1 MEAGIT
7 DFRAAGM
14 TFRRNEF
21 SVKTRN
27 HAAGNDGAASDRIV
41 HLVNRRP
48 EQQRWLDDWTV
59 LLCMQDNEEVRF
71 LSSWV
76 SERGGLAIRTGRCRE
91 MVDFFVKPKDYPC
104 LILLEVTEDADM
116 NDVIDRCLELR
127 AASPASPIILLS
139 REFGQ
144 DELSTLRLEIC
155 DASLRMPVVQ
165 SAFEDV
171 VLHAIQNNGTYCHR
185 KNIQRPFTTQEMI
198 DRLRPGNGFE
208 ESDHDAIAR
217 TGQWFGPALLLG
229 MAFWA
234 AAMVWLFS

>member
-7 DFRAAGM
+7 TLRAAGT
-14 TFRRNEF
+14 TFRRSDF
-21 SVKTRN
+21 SVKDRVR
-27 HAAGNDGAASDRIV
+27 ADDRIV
-41 HLVNRRP
+41 HLMNRRA
-48 EQQRWLDDWTV
+48 QHSRWLENWTV

-71 LSSWV
+71 LLSWV
-76 SERGGLAIRTGRCRE
+76 GERGGLAIRTGRCRE
-91 MVDFFVKPKDYPC
+91 LVDFFVKPKDYPC
-104 LILLEVTEDADM
+104 MILLEVTDDADI

-127 AASPASPIILLS
+127 AVSPASPIILLS

-155 DASLRMPVVQ
+155 DASLRMPVLQ

-185 KNIQRPFTTQEMI
+185 KNIQRPFTTREMME
-198 DRLRPGNGFE
+198 RLRPADAIE
-208 ESDHDAIAR
+208 EDDPEAIAR
-217 TGQWFGPALLLG
+217 SGQWFGPALLLG

-234 AAMVWLFS
+234 AALVWLFS

>member
-7 DFRAAGM
+7 TLRAAGT
-14 TFRRNEF
+14 TFSRNEF
-21 SVKTRN
+21 AVKGRGRDN
-27 HAAGNDGAASDRIV
+27 DRIV
-41 HLVNRRP
+41 HLTQRRP
-48 EQQRWLDDWTV
+48 QQSRWLENWTV

-91 MVDFFVKPKDYPC
+91 MVNFFAVPKDHPC

-139 REFGQ
+139 RGFGQ

-155 DASLRMPVVQ
+155 DASLRIPVLQ
-165 SAFEDV
+165 SAFEDA
-171 VLHAIQNNGTYCHR
+171 VLLAIQNNGTYCHR
-185 KNIQRPFTTQEMI
+185 KNIQRPFTTLEMFG
-198 DRLRPGNGFE
+198 RARPGETSE
-208 ESDHDAIAR
+208 EADHEALAR
-217 TGQWFGPALLLG
+217 TGQWLGPVLLLS

-234 AAMVWLFS
+234 AVLVKLFS